1 VARTR
6 PQLAPR
12 PAGSLTLSRA
22 QALAGV
28 AATAAT
34 FGSRAAAQSTRLR
47 ICGFPVDSYAAPYY
61 ALDQGFLARNG
72 IDLEI
77 VTLASAGG
85 VAEAIL
91 ANAIDIGMGDPL
103 QVANPFV
110 ANVPLALFGG
120 SGLYSSDAP
129 ASILM
134 VDKNSAFQK
143 PKDLEGQAIGVVA
156 LASLTAL
163 GVREWLGQ
171 NHVDLTNVK
180 IIEIPTAAMP
190 AALARGTLA
199 AAVLIEPF
207 LSMSRDVVR
216 PIGKPLD
223 AIAGS
228 FYLSSFYAT
237 TTWLGANRDVV
248 KRFLKAM
255 YDAQRW
261 ANTHHDESAPI
272 LAKYAKLDPSRTS
285 AMTRIRYATSL
296 DPVRVQ
302 PVLDVAYKW
311 KQLARAVTAKDITF
325 PI

>member
-1 VARTR
+1 LNAR
-6 PQLAPR
+6 
-12 PAGSLTLSRA
+12 LSRA

-28 AATAAT
+28 GAVAAT
-34 FGSRAAAQSTRLR
+34 FRGRAGAQSTPLR

-72 IDLEI
+72 IDLQI
-77 VTLASAGG
+77 ITLASAGG
-85 VAEAIL
+85 VAQAII
-91 ANAIDIGMGDPL
+91 ANAIDVGMGDPL

-129 ASILM
+129 ASVLM

-171 NHVDLTNVK
+171 NGVDLTNVK

-207 LSMSRDVVR
+207 LSMNRDVVR

-228 FYLSSFYAT
+228 FYLSAFYAAPG
-237 TTWLGANRDVV
+237 WLSANRDLA
-248 KRFLKAM
+248 KRFLKGM

-261 ANTHHDESAPI
+261 ANTHHDESAAI
-272 LAKYAKLDPSRTS
+272 LAKYAKLDPGRTS
-285 AMTRIRYATSL
+285 AMIRARYGTSL
-296 DPVRVQ
+296 DAARVQ

-311 KQLARAVTAKDITF
+311 KQLARPVSAKEITF
-325 PI
+325 TL

>member
-1 VARTR
+1 LNARF
-6 PQLAPR
+6 
-12 PAGSLTLSRA
+12 SRA

-28 AATAAT
+28 AAVAAT
-34 FGSRAAAQSTRLR
+34 FPSRAGAQGTRLR

-77 VTLASAGG
+77 VTLANAGG
-85 VAEAIL
+85 VAQAII
-91 ANAIDIGMGDPL
+91 AQAIDIGMGDAL
-103 QVANPFV
+103 QVANPFM
-110 ANVPLALFGG
+110 ANVPMALFGG

-129 ASILM
+129 ASVLM
-134 VDKNSAFQK
+134 VDKNSPFQK

-156 LASLTAL
+156 LGSLTVL

-171 NHVDLTNVK
+171 SGVDLANVK
-180 IIEIPTAAMP
+180 VVEIPTAAMP
-190 AALARGTLA
+190 AALARGTLG

-223 AIAGS
+223 AIASS
-228 FYLSSFYAT
+228 FYLSSFFAST
-237 TTWLGANRDVV
+237 SWLGANRDLA

-261 ANTHHDESAPI
+261 ANTHHDESASI
-272 LAKYAKLDPSRTS
+272 LTKYAKLDPSRVS
-285 AMTRIRYATSL
+285 AMTRARYATSL
-296 DPVRVQ
+296 DAMRIQ

-311 KQLARAVTAKDITF
+311 KQLARPLNAKDITF
-325 PI
+325 TL